1 MPEAGLL
8 NLHHGNADGI
18 DPRRF
23 LMMKVDRGHIQ
34 TETINFGPNWFEELK
49 GLVRG
54 NCHLRIATLPKIG
67 LRSSGAFYSAS
78 CQKGRFPYLKEVPM
92 STA

>member
-23 LMMKVDRGHIQ
+23 LMMKAVRGRIQ

-49 GLVRG
+49 GLVR
-54 NCHLRIATLPKIG
+54 
-67 LRSSGAFYSAS
+67 
-78 CQKGRFPYLKEVPM
+78 
-92 STA
+92 